1 MTISCFH
8 LELFSDHDLLRQL
21 VKIEDTESHL
31 KVKDM
36 YHLMSF
42 EYTGESSNLYLL
54 IAEYLVEHL
63 I

>member
-1 MTISCFH
+1 M
-8 LELFSDHDLLRQL
+8 ELFSDHDLLRQL